1 MLEEFEV
8 ADVIPATP
16 QEIYDAWLD
25 SDGHANMTG
34 GGAMASAEVGA
45 SYTAWDGYITGENI
59 ELEPPR
65 RIVQTWRSSEFP
77 TGTNDSRLEI
87 VLDEVDGGTKVT
99 FRHSQIPDGR
109 GDSYK
114 QGWVDHYFEPMKA
127 YFGG

>member
-1 MLEEFEV
+1 V

-25 SDGHANMTG
+25 SEGHINMTG
-34 GGAMASAEVGA
+34 GGATASAELGA
-45 SYTAWDGYITGENI
+45 RYTAWDGYITGENI
-59 ELEPPR
+59 ELESPK

-77 TGTNDSRLEI
+77 IGTNDSRLEI

-99 FRHSQIPDGR
+99 FRHSQIPDGW

-114 QGWVDHYFEPMKA
+114 QGWFDHYYEPMKA